1 MANNLEILYNSL
13 KRDNYDVP
21 ATYESFA
28 RTLTAS
34 GMEGVR
40 NRQALYNSLRN
51 DDYDVPDTY
60 ESFATTL
67 FVPAMSRQSGNGI
80 SEAQAQR
87 TGSGGK
93 STSRGDLVQTA
104 STSRGEADS
113 TVGTPTE
120 DAAPTEGTALM
131 GDIAQVG
138 NVAPAGH
145 VMTPSERL
153 RVARHNLEATQ
164 AAMARTEEE
173 RKARQAEKDYYKAV
187 REEEELIRERNAEG
201 RARADA
207 EGIDWNAVPNEGE
220 TEVRYDDLLSEQA
233 QVKRLANTA
242 GYLGPHLDKEGARAV
257 SSDIGEGVY
266 YHRDG
271 RTSQEREPFA
281 AHARAMNDPE
291 DIYRTPAG
299 GGIDPRGAS
308 ADPIALP
315 ELEVTGSSRGSI
327 MKRVDEMRFL
337 DESLKDVS
345 DVELRKRAS
354 VELQSERDE
363 VDARLEKWKEE
374 NPGKWRDMS
383 REDRAGVKAG
393 FADDVQFERFMSGI
407 DARIA
412 ANEREQQRRMSE
424 IERQVREDLSK
435 TPEGRRLLKEP
446 DSDMDIRRR
455 VELAAG
461 YDSEIR
467 ALRQES
473 WNLGEMRNA
482 KLAAESDGG
491 RESLWNFAK
500 GVGRG
505 LREIVENPLG
515 LRSMHNDATQL
526 MRVFGKLQEG
536 EALTDT
542 EQRAVESHFTRQMD
556 DTHYD
561 MSQSAKAGEF
571 TAALAEIAVEF
582 GLNPASGAVRR
593 VLTGI
598 AREVGP
604 AAVRATVMNAPALL
618 YKLGVSSTEIGARA
632 FAGNIAKMIGAAIG
646 EGAGATFS
654 TQLAK
659 NLEESVNR
667 AISMPVYDAQD
678 NLAGLAGDSFG
689 SAAAKTFT
697 TSAGTNAVFML
708 PAHFGG
714 EAMKGLGRF
723 AEYVDQRGMGI
734 PFGNPVDALVKM
746 KSGEII
752 GVIASDVYGRSLGD
766 PTMGDVFSE
775 ESAKEMIIGLLAA
788 EFTTGGMKFA
798 GRQIKGS
805 TLDMAIIKNEAEVR
819 RAAAKMAAS
828 LKNQDGAVDAE
839 GLRILEMVMGAD
851 ASMDPGVIGNCLKTL
866 AESGA
871 PQETRQA
878 ALDYLRAS
886 YRWRGSV
893 ARREQWRESGKEQ
906 DWRDDQDVST
916 SRIDADP
923 TEESPSRRD
932 AARGKEVA
940 PDGDQPRDE
949 RTLVAPKEVDREKAR
964 QRADEA
970 LRGGYEAVDPE
981 IRAEMQRNAESAVA
995 GIYERFEHPEDVME
1009 ILDGIED
1016 AEGLIKEVHEN
1027 EYMNAPQKEAAE
1039 AYVLSSM
1046 AERGMSMRRED
1057 DRVKAREDIREDV
1070 GRMSTPDGMLRPVT
1084 LKRDDR
1090 QVMVLSGEIVLS
1102 DDGSTVLPSESSSVL
1117 WIYDPAT
1124 GAPRAAAP
1132 EEILSVGPVMTAEA
1146 EIERR
1151 IKELEAIEAQAESQ
1165 EVMFESQSQVT
1176 GSEVETAPSVSTSR
1190 RDAAP
1195 DVEGTEER
1203 DKADAVYE
1211 RALAAREGLE
1221 DAFSDNP
1228 EFWLNEVHENPEAVL
1243 SDPEIPDFQKDAVRE
1258 YLEAMK
1264 ALEEEDGKETNSK
1277 AETPSVPGMPENVPN
1292 STENIVSE
1300 GKIAPEAV
1308 SNVENGQQTALSR
1321 IPTNGQGEPKFE
1333 AVDKD
1338 TAWDGLVEA
1347 VGGEAD
1353 AADIAMAQVQQASTE
1368 LEALKK
1374 KPPTLKAPKLQG
1386 SPMAMA
1392 QAKRKA
1398 NEQYQRE
1405 LSQYDQQIAEAQ
1417 TRLDAWNG
1425 IVGVYKSRYAPRNH
1439 EQPVKRETNQRESAD
1454 DRSMEDFFGPVYTEF
1469 QGNGN
1474 KAEAYL
1480 REKCEGVAKGA
1491 LTYPGIAPIDL
1502 AWGDIKAGYMKIVIK
1517 HPEVVGKLQELLDQC
1532 MITNR
1537 SDNRIVLE
1545 SDTHKFVVSKMKGS
1559 TPTDNWLLTA
1569 YQKKEKPAS
1578 ASSSDIET
1586 EPGGKRN
1593 GTATPQNGLYG
1604 KVNALSA
1611 DKQADSVKSSEESP
1625 SRRDAAPN
1633 STSGKDASRLGGE
1646 TSGNIS
1652 KKEVVSSEENDEN
1665 GRPFVLADDGTTSFG
1680 HIDEE
1685 SGLTAAPIKLS
1696 EGFQDEVTGQ
1706 GYGLIHIEV
1715 GHGEQ
1720 IRAAGFKSVK
1730 DFVSFVAKNY
1740 DRDNIRVGKRRP
1752 NGSGTFL
1759 IQVTDR
1765 HDNTLFIELSKDGS
1779 YWNVNSGG
1787 IFRKG
1792 YSNKKETV
1800 AKTEPQQPDNAVSGG
1815 SSLSK
1820 GSQTGISPS
1829 EPNGKPTVSTGKVNT
1844 LSTDK
1849 QADSAESSGESPSR
1863 RDAVPNYESTSRRD
1877 AAPDESPSR
1886 KRNSTGIDKEIRA
1899 AAEEMR
1905 DCPEALEILSNMDPQ
1920 DIYEAAS
1927 VVLATNRVLLS
1938 DAQGA
1943 IGAKREMG
1951 LGRIEQKKYFGLFA
1965 SAEKGGKSIQK
1976 LSEDAMQE
1984 LCAQYGIPYDNMD
1997 ARNAL
2002 LEILQSHSTRGE
2014 IGNYIRNRRLEQARK
2029 IYRDWEN
2036 MLEAQEERAAWE
2048 AYGMTLADLDAYNE
2062 MRDADAKEHLQDL
2075 DEREYNATF
2084 ADIYAQR
2091 EEEYDRRAKESVG
2104 SGDGRGIREI
2114 TGYESSGER
2123 SLSGRGDEVLSGEK
2137 SYKASGI
2144 EADERSGIQSGDGS
2158 EGPVETDGVSAGAS
2172 GIANKIT
2179 EAGRLV
2185 NTDPTEAQKEAGNY
2199 RMGHVWVD
2207 GHNITIE
2214 NPKGSVRRGVDGE
2227 GKPWEIRMNNTYGYI
2242 LGTQSVDGDH
2252 IDVFLS
2258 DTPEEGDVFVVDQ
2271 VNEDGSFDEHK
2282 VMYGFPTEHA
2292 ARDAYLSNY
2301 EPGWTGLGAI
2311 THVSKDEFKK
2321 WIGSSR
2327 RKTKP
2332 FAEYK
2337 SVKPIRYDSQGNP
2350 IDENGNLIIE
2360 DVESVADI
2368 TDADFTE
2375 PTRTI
2380 GLPALPEI
2388 VQHVL
2393 STNGKKVIIKKNIFG
2408 RNALRHD
2415 ELTPEVSRAILNE
2428 ALYNP
2433 TLYGKNKPLSRP
2445 NNWIVINVPDG
2456 NGNNKLVV
2464 LEVNENKDNVEIV
2477 HWHEVDNRGLE
2488 KIKRQAEREDGQ
2500 LLILPSESS
2509 EEAGALSGPTLDSPN
2524 EKLSPSS
2531 EMRLTETPSDSDGP
2545 DLAPTSDNIISSD
2558 GKDNTLS
2565 ADKQTESVESSE
2577 PYTITP
2583 AVYVGK
2589 SRGGKPGK
2597 ETPMHRVTFNRPLT
2611 AEQER
2616 AVRTFANESIGEKKG
2631 RFATKRGWADREAAD
2646 GSWLFRTE
2654 EDARKAGEMI
2664 GNEEAVADSQP
2675 MTAEELRE
2683 AVAPAEKKPARKP
2696 KKAPIN
2702 RVSLE
2707 DVMTDL
2713 STKGETK
2720 LSDHAEPVKAEPE
2733 QQHEISD
2740 EEMQSLLGDIRD
2752 ILGIGEDEGDT
2763 NIKFRDPGELTP
2775 QERMKLQSAG
2785 IRVAMALVERGTISF
2800 PDYATK
2806 MVGLL
2811 GDKIRPWLKSFYEG
2825 TRWTPGYDK
2834 YTFTPTEQVATFDV
2848 QNFDKK
2854 QADPIAQAAM
2864 IVEERKAGAASAQAQ
2879 KELTETRNKNRREND
2894 WQTEADTAALAE
2906 KAEAVA
2912 GEAEVTAQN
2921 AGTGEAGRK
2930 RILRDLKRVD
2940 DTLEEVNDQ
2949 LALLGYYEAKE
2960 VDKDFNEA
2968 YGYMRNAEKKAVKDA
2983 VDLAKQLVNDL
2994 GLGLEKVTGA
3004 TTANRG
3010 KRKNAVTANIAPA
3023 GGDISIRLPLNEGR
3037 ELYITIGLDPS
3048 VTPGDVTYSGDNLQA
3063 TRIMYRVEW
3072 PDEKGHVSFDRM
3084 GRNCWADV
3092 KVTYADLLKGIQR
3105 EAKEY
3110 LPESSA
3116 EQRKS
3121 EISHNGYKVGDE
3133 VMWDR
3138 YGNGKWEKVKIED
3151 FDADGSPIF
3160 EAVKGIMSEK
3170 GDWSRVKPAD
3180 GIFGEAQRVARAE
3193 QEKKKKSAVDEVATP
3208 TGNKSKKSRKKDVT
3222 LKPEQPIGDLF
3233 GGLFDNPQNSSN
3245 HEETE
3250 MGTRPG
3256 EAGGQRQQLKQDTQ
3270 VGGNEPRRETERPAR
3285 EAGSGSTRMDSDADR
3300 AGGRGLH
3307 DVATQPAL
3315 ERLPEKERKNVHNNH
3330 VERGTEV
3337 APKSESARIK
3347 ANIAAI
3353 ETMKKLEASGEAPT
3367 AADMKKLRAFSGWG
3381 GLGKAFSDWDTSR
3394 QLRQLLGDKLYDEGA
3409 EMSRNSAYFTPAY
3422 IVDAMWDIARAMG
3435 FKGGRV
3441 LEGSAGIGNVLG
3453 LMPQE
3458 LSERSYIRAVEKDPT
3473 TGKMLSLLYPDA
3485 VVDIDGF
3492 EKVKIE
3498 TGTYDLVITNVPF
3511 VPGLKVADT
3520 SGDADISKEFKTSIH
3535 DFCIAKNVRK
3545 LRDGGVGVFIT
3556 TAGSMDGT
3564 GRLYKWLANHENAD
3578 IVGMFRM
3585 HNETFG
3591 GTNATSDII
3600 VVRKR
3605 VNGVKSP
3612 HAIDC
3617 SLTTGVRTAEYNTG
3631 ETKKVKN
3638 VGEVPIIKTLS
3649 MSYNRYY
3656 VEHPEYMAG
3665 EMHFGFEKGD
3675 TSFRPESKGLYPV
3688 KEKDQSQLLSQW
3700 VENMKRNLADTAEET
3715 ASTVMNHRDEY
3726 VPTYDKVGNEVK
3738 TGTIV
3743 VDSQGRICVNYDG
3756 TARPLMSK
3764 LDNKSPKS
3772 ADERIAQFNKN
3783 KVKGRTRAQVVQ
3795 DYNAIKKALNDLL
3808 EYQKA
3813 SDSDEGLQPKLKA
3826 LNRAF
3831 DSFVA
3836 TYGHLHGN
3844 NGLAWLKNDVDY
3856 PSVIALETYREEG
3869 LEHKKVFGKADIFSR
3884 RVVVRPEQPKATNVR
3899 DGVTLSIRQTGS
3911 LDTRYIAEQLG
3922 MNEADV
3928 RREVIDAG
3936 LGYENPLT
3944 HSMEA
3949 AHEYLSG
3956 NVREKMQQAEA
3967 NNEDGRY
3974 TPNITALRK
3983 VVPHSIPSHFIEFS
3997 MGSSWLRPELFE
4009 QYVKERTGASVKLTY
4024 AGGMWAM
4031 DKPRWTGEQDK
4042 SFGIRSEI
4050 CDKVITGTELIEAAM
4065 TNRTIRV
4072 SKQQKDGPTISDPKA
4087 TSACAAKVDEIRDD
4101 FKSWLRSRMEADP
4114 ELAKEIEERYNDI
4127 FNNSAPMTI
4136 PDEYIPEYFDGAAR
4150 VIGGKPIK
4158 MRKHQA
4164 KAIVRGTMQ
4173 SLMLAHEVGTGKTF
4187 TLITTAM
4194 EMRRLGT
4201 AKKPMIVVQNATLG
4215 QFVASAKALYP
4226 DARILSLE
4234 DKDRNAEGRKDFYA
4248 KIRYNDWDMV
4258 VIPQSVLER
4267 IPDHPD
4273 RERRFIEESI
4283 QEKMDVIEAMSKDRE
4298 AGRAVAALKKDV
4310 ENLRDQLNKLSDT
4323 ETAEGEVTERVMATP
4338 GSKPKKDG
4346 KRAAIAKENAKTR
4359 AEEML
4364 NRATDDTLNF
4374 DDLGVD
4380 AILVDEAHEYKHLG
4394 FATAM
4399 QRGVKGVDPS
4409 YSKKCQGLY
4418 LKVKAV
4424 QEKSAGR
4431 NVIFATGTPISNTAA
4446 EVWTFMRYLLPREV
4460 MEGHNIWHF
4469 DDFVRNFGSI
4479 QQMLEFTTQG
4489 TYKENNRFA
4498 GYSNL
4503 PELARIWA
4511 GITDTVLTAEAGEV
4525 KSQIPELEG
4534 GQPTDLYLPQ
4544 TNGLRAVLKFVR
4556 AQLKAYDEM
4565 SGQEKKENSHIPLV
4579 IYGIAKAAAI
4589 DARLVMANAPDDT
4602 HSKTNEAVRQT
4613 LRSLEDSKT
4622 YNGTVAIFADNYQR
4636 KNKETGAVEFNLF
4649 DDIRTKLIAQGVPA
4663 EQVVIMRDGMTDKA
4677 KERIFAKVNA
4687 GEIRVILGTTQRLGV
4702 GVNIQERL
4710 HTLMHIDAPNRPM
4723 DYWQRMG
4730 RLLRQGN
4737 MHKEMGIPVRVIRF
4751 GVEDSLDVTAYQ
4763 RLKTKG
4769 AIADAIM
4776 HSKDLLANNLENRI
4790 LEEEGDEFGN
4800 ITAELSGSQY
4810 AMLQN
4815 QTEKELRKLQA
4826 KQDQYRQHQMYIHRA
4841 EPRLREAI
4849 DRNSK
4854 NIVRSDE
4861 ILALLENN
4869 PTTITINGKTYQS
4882 REDMQ
4887 KVFEAHN
4894 KAMAAKKQSV
4904 QQNEPITSTLTFD
4917 IGNVHFILETNV
4929 NQIAG
4934 YGGQGTLSFDTDVRH
4949 KVISYDIDFERSFG
4963 DIPLK
4968 RIINEL
4974 VDNVTNG
4981 KEERSNREAWAN
4993 AKERAETDLAA
5004 LLKDKG
5010 KPFEHGE
5017 RIKELEQKLEE
5028 YTIAMQEE
5036 LREKEAK
5043 YAEMDANIED
5053 ARDITFT
5060 SEDDEDSAD
5069 TPATGEVKFRDGQ
5082 GVSKRDRLRAIR
5094 ALEPVAVKRNNLSRA
5109 ELREIYNNLPSV
5121 EKDGREIE
5129 FYRSAFKKIYK
5140 DGGLFGQV
5148 VPVLDDVLE
5157 QSVLAYSEED
5167 NLGGMVRPDGTVHKE
5182 HPNVDSFDNYVGKV
5196 SIEGKEYYVRTTVQH
5211 SEKSTTGTHSFM
5223 VTQVEVY
5230 EKTANALSLP
5240 ITTRARGNVGGD
5252 NATESRTIP
5261 ISSRETTD
5269 FDGIVDAKLQQFF
5282 ERASAEADK
5291 LDMRDRAVE
5300 LSEKLNTPIR
5310 IVTDESELS
5319 ELSEDGKPRYSRRE
5333 RRAKG
5338 WWNGPTGEIVIVLP
5352 NNRDI
5357 ADVDNTVVH
5366 EVVGHK
5372 GLRALV
5378 GEERFDEFLGE
5389 IYDHASNSIRKVI
5402 DKMTDD
5408 MVNAEADRLRVRKAQ
5423 ARERAGEDVNA
5434 NYYTD
5439 MAEARVEADAKRGD
5453 FRKEATEEYMADL
5466 GGRIGSEGFTQMS
5479 RDELSFW
5486 GKIKAK
5492 VQSFLD
5498 KFLRGLKIAK
5508 SIQLTD
5514 KDLSYILYKSW
5525 RNMRDGKSSLR
5536 SDHDKGG
5543 VFAEAED
5550 VAMRMR
5556 TGWGMDPLRSMTEA
5570 EKRERRKERT
5580 ADRIEELFDQAV
5592 KGDLTGKPV
5601 EVGKLTPEGKEYL
5614 EKLSGVKLK
5623 DEVSFVLNPSDLAHI
5638 NRRHFGDNE
5647 TDARNIPLTKEDI
5660 RSIGKILNAPDR
5672 IVYGKET
5679 VGNQRSMFFFLK
5691 ETEDGSY
5698 NLMEVYSD
5706 RKGNLTAKSFFK
5718 SKEGVSQRAML
5729 LNESSTLTSVTDGAT
5744 LLSDANLPKFFEY
5757 PKSGDEDGIVR
5768 FRDPD
5773 MGLEET
5779 ITKMKTEAML
5789 ANADNLKTKYD
5800 AMRAIG
5806 GNLSHLRQAMTRQK
5820 DYDISTVKSVTDL
5833 ARILMDAGLL
5843 DGISKYETK
5852 RILSAIDNV
5861 VGKQDVSRYVQRV
5874 MDIMVGNQ
5882 LRNRADA
5889 FGKLLSVRGSRVD
5902 ARGIEVQGILD
5913 PDGQR
5918 IAQVVRKS
5926 TTLPKDD
5933 IDNRIAEAVN
5943 SMSNP
5948 DQAIADEATLEY
5960 AGLQI
5965 ARQYVEDITESKAE
5979 EKALRDSIREAKEA
5993 KDVGQMTEDAYRQYV
6008 ESTENAIRQNKI
6020 ERAEAYQSLLE
6031 HMGGILS
6038 ESVKRAKA
6046 WREAEKERV
6055 NKIHHYANS
6064 DMEGRPTDEHHK
6076 DDRMQKLANNSGV
6089 RFLLA
6094 PLATFDQML
6103 RMFGKKNTRGEGYL
6117 WNHYMRGWVNATE
6130 KEYTGYR
6137 DALKALDAKVKEV
6150 FGKSSLRSDHDE
6162 KQGAGYDKGVK
6173 VKCWGD
6179 LFTLDRKLPK
6189 GTVRF
6194 FDGGE
6199 MKDHELTQGNLLY
6212 IYMADKMSDGRMKLR
6227 YMGIT
6232 EDDVK
6237 EIKNL
6242 LDPRFIELAD
6252 WMQEEFLVDKRNWY
6266 NEVHKRMFGTSMAAI
6281 ENYFPLKI
6289 LANARLENVDVADD
6303 TTDTALPATST
6314 GSIIKRRRNNLALD
6328 VTGANA
6334 FSVIL
6339 DHLQQMERWAAFA
6352 EFNRDLNT
6360 LLSYKRFR
6368 NQVMNMSSVYGGGK
6382 MLWNNFRNVC
6392 SMAAG
6397 AYRPPI
6403 AALDKAAIN
6412 IAKGV
6417 TAAKVSFRMFT
6428 ALKQFLSMPAYIP
6441 DSNPVYL
6448 AANIANPYKAWKW
6461 SMENLPLFEK
6471 RWSSRMAG
6479 DPRLLKSDMDWKMW
6493 RSRVVEI
6500 ASRVG
6505 MSPNAFVDAL
6515 TVSIGAR
6522 SMYQTKLAKYKR
6534 MGYGENE
6541 ADKRAKQDA
6550 TILFNQTQQ
6559 SSESA
6564 FLSTMQV
6571 DRSWLSVLFTVFRN
6585 SSMSYT
6591 RQLYDALRN
6600 IKRRLTPDYK
6610 GLSEEFMAKQ
6620 MVRDGIDPEKASE
6633 NARREYRRGIIRDFV
6648 RVGIFGSVLQL
6659 AWNLGAYL
6667 PYLILGEDD
6676 EEKDNMWQDVWNHTM
6691 FGSVEGLTGGDV
6703 MSAAGNM
6710 WVSGEGNPQYLTKD
6724 MPLASDVLSIL
6735 KKMDKDQVS
6744 AMNDVINLLAQSTVG
6759 VNPQSLT
6766 DAVVAVMDYCGDNA
6780 ETSRECALLIAR
6792 ILNCPPSQLD
6802 KIYFDEL
6809 DADGREAARM
6819 TPAEIAERY
6828 AEYKIM
6834 KEAPVTGWMRS
6845 DAERDSVSAKK
6856 QKRVLTEA
6864 KSRIGKRLAT
6874 EETRRLLAEYDSVT
6888 KRESEINKMKA
6899 EDKDAYRKARA
6910 ELRESTDMR
6919 RHARLRRY
6927 KHDMKELTQ
6936 KYLRTKDRRELEE
6949 LVRLMTT
6956 TRDKML
6962 EDISEIEY
6970 KRKGA

>member
-1 MANNLEILYNSL
+1 MAEDKVTNLYNAFVKNGYAMEPEAQFRENLKDPKKRKAAYDALVADGYNMEPFADFESNIGFGAPTPAPAPTAPTPQQQAQPAATAAPTSVPASATAEEQEQAPVQSQPEQAAWQPSEQEKIRMSYQIHTMLNDFNQRSRERIAQVQRMTEPLTAEGRKKRAAKKFQAQLAGTKTTAGLGLNVPSGQIYDGGSPQPYGVEYVDGKPVTQWLMPDGSL
-13 KRDNYDVP
+13 TTSQFAADRAEDTARKNRLRHQFENRMKQNGLDPAKPEDVEMQAQYDAQAPAYDAVAELWQEAEEKHKADKERNADREWSNYAAMGGGREMRIVTTAANRHADNISHMTRFDLQKMMDNAWARAGSKVTANCYNRLRQQYPDASEEELQTTASRMARQLTDNAVYQYAVQQNTP
-21 ATYESFA
+21 KSTLEYFGRTVADMNVINSISKGLARSQAGTSGDLAAYEAAMGEYGKNHRVAQIAGTVTGMAVDPVTWVSGGVGSLAGKGAINIGGRMVAGRAATSMSTQLGSRIFSSSLTGRIITGAAAGGGNFATYEMLKEGESQFLHGGHINSETGENEGYSAGAMLSAGGHGLVLGSVTGTLSPMIGNVADKTVKATTSTAAKAGVRLGEVAVSTLAEGTIFSVPEWINGDSDAMDVWTDNMAMMLGFKVSHGVKSAPRVIASLRPVKPVGGRPLTQAERNHNRMDFEERLRRNLDASPSDLSFTSDEREELRRAGYGELADLFSRDRVQEVQRPDIDPAEGAIELRAERVEAETISRNPEFDGYSSMEELMQDGRVSQSA
-28 RTLTAS
+28 RAKAYYILTGRRLPMASVTGYTTNKDADGRVTVNSIAANGEVVTSRTFKNEQEAKQETDNIMRQAELNSVDVGERYKEAVADDMVLDAAISEVSPGADPATIKKIYRAVKAGNKDVTESQVQLVEFLDDAIGRNKEIADKYRPEAIRAELMNETGIDVDVVLRKMPGKRTEVEQAAVKSYLERLFPEEARQQNADPTPEQAEAQNRYEQGRLLYGRFEEGDPTVQADVDAIALRMQEAYQAVEDAFGAEAEYYMFHVNENPWALVNDPELTAEQQDAVLYYINAKAALDGVMDAS
-34 GMEGVR
+34 NEVADRKRAEVEQSVGKRTHKDNGIIIPATMKVDDRQVYVVKGDVVMFPDGSAVDVR
-40 NRQALYNSLRN
+40 NSSESVVVMDAQTGEYEFTS
-51 DDYDVPDTY
+51 PDQI
-60 ESFATTL
+60 FK
-67 FVPAMSRQSGNGI
+67 V
-80 SEAQAQR
+80 SEAVNPQDELDTALSVIEQEQMSVF
-87 TGSGGK
+87 GQNAIAPEEPAEGEAPIDQSADV
-93 STSRGDLVQTA
+93 SPEPAPETA
-104 STSRGEADS
+104 STEEYDRGYEQGLEEA
-113 TVGTPTE
+113 
-120 DAAPTEGTALM
+120 A
-131 GDIAQVG
+131 
-138 NVAPAGH
+138 
-145 VMTPSERL
+145 
-153 RVARHNLEATQ
+153 
-164 AAMARTEEE
+164 
-173 RKARQAEKDYYKAV
+173 K
-187 REEEELIRERNAEG
+187 
-201 RARADA
+201 
-207 EGIDWNAVPNEGE
+207 
-220 TEVRYDDLLSEQA
+220 
-233 QVKRLANTA
+233 
-242 GYLGPHLDKEGARAV
+242 
-257 SSDIGEGVY
+257 
-266 YHRDG
+266 
-271 RTSQEREPFA
+271 
-281 AHARAMNDPE
+281 
-291 DIYRTPAG
+291 
-299 GGIDPRGAS
+299 
-308 ADPIALP
+308 
-315 ELEVTGSSRGSI
+315 
-327 MKRVDEMRFL
+327 
-337 DESLKDVS
+337 
-345 DVELRKRAS
+345 
-354 VELQSERDE
+354 
-363 VDARLEKWKEE
+363 
-374 NPGKWRDMS
+374 
-383 REDRAGVKAG
+383 
-393 FADDVQFERFMSGI
+393 ADDAWVANLIKIYSQNTPESMPETMKGRL
-407 DARIA
+407 DAFLY
-412 ANEREQQRRMSE
+412 EQQRR
-424 IERQVREDLSK
+424 
-435 TPEGRRLLKEP
+435 
-446 DSDMDIRRR
+446 
-455 VELAAG
+455 
-461 YDSEIR
+461 
-467 ALRQES
+467 
-473 WNLGEMRNA
+473 
-482 KLAAESDGG
+482 
-491 RESLWNFAK
+491 
-500 GVGRG
+500 
-505 LREIVENPLG
+505 
-515 LRSMHNDATQL
+515 
-526 MRVFGKLQEG
+526 
-536 EALTDT
+536 
-542 EQRAVESHFTRQMD
+542 
-556 DTHYD
+556 
-561 MSQSAKAGEF
+561 
-571 TAALAEIAVEF
+571 
-582 GLNPASGAVRR
+582 
-593 VLTGI
+593 
-598 AREVGP
+598 
-604 AAVRATVMNAPALL
+604 
-618 YKLGVSSTEIGARA
+618 
-632 FAGNIAKMIGAAIG
+632 
-646 EGAGATFS
+646 
-654 TQLAK
+654 
-659 NLEESVNR
+659 
-667 AISMPVYDAQD
+667 AQ
-678 NLAGLAGDSFG
+678 
-689 SAAAKTFT
+689 
-697 TSAGTNAVFML
+697 
-708 PAHFGG
+708 
-714 EAMKGLGRF
+714 
-723 AEYVDQRGMGI
+723 
-734 PFGNPVDALVKM
+734 
-746 KSGEII
+746 
-752 GVIASDVYGRSLGD
+752 
-766 PTMGDVFSE
+766 
-775 ESAKEMIIGLLAA
+775 
-788 EFTTGGMKFA
+788 
-798 GRQIKGS
+798 
-805 TLDMAIIKNEAEVR
+805 
-819 RAAAKMAAS
+819 
-828 LKNQDGAVDAE
+828 
-839 GLRILEMVMGAD
+839 
-851 ASMDPGVIGNCLKTL
+851 
-866 AESGA
+866 
-871 PQETRQA
+871 
-878 ALDYLRAS
+878 
-886 YRWRGSV
+886 
-893 ARREQWRESGKEQ
+893 
-906 DWRDDQDVST
+906 
-916 SRIDADP
+916 
-923 TEESPSRRD
+923 
-932 AARGKEVA
+932 
-940 PDGDQPRDE
+940 
-949 RTLVAPKEVDREKAR
+949 
-964 QRADEA
+964 
-970 LRGGYEAVDPE
+970 
-981 IRAEMQRNAESAVA
+981 
-995 GIYERFEHPEDVME
+995 
-1009 ILDGIED
+1009 
-1016 AEGLIKEVHEN
+1016 
-1027 EYMNAPQKEAAE
+1027 
-1039 AYVLSSM
+1039 
-1046 AERGMSMRRED
+1046 
-1057 DRVKAREDIREDV
+1057 
-1070 GRMSTPDGMLRPVT
+1070 
-1084 LKRDDR
+1084 
-1090 QVMVLSGEIVLS
+1090 
-1102 DDGSTVLPSESSSVL
+1102 
-1117 WIYDPAT
+1117 
-1124 GAPRAAAP
+1124 
-1132 EEILSVGPVMTAEA
+1132 
-1146 EIERR
+1146 
-1151 IKELEAIEAQAESQ
+1151 
-1165 EVMFESQSQVT
+1165 
-1176 GSEVETAPSVSTSR
+1176 
-1190 RDAAP
+1190 
-1195 DVEGTEER
+1195 
-1203 DKADAVYE
+1203 
-1211 RALAAREGLE
+1211 
-1221 DAFSDNP
+1221 
-1228 EFWLNEVHENPEAVL
+1228 
-1243 SDPEIPDFQKDAVRE
+1243 
-1258 YLEAMK
+1258 
-1264 ALEEEDGKETNSK
+1264 
-1277 AETPSVPGMPENVPN
+1277 SVPEMPENVPN
-1292 STENIVSE
+1292 PTENSVSDAE
-1300 GKIAPEAV
+1300 IAPETV
-1308 SNVENGQQTALSR
+1308 SSVENGQQTALSR
-1321 IPTNGQGEPKFE
+1321 IPLNEQGEPRFE

-1347 VGGEAD
+1347 VGGETD
-1353 AADIAMAQVQQASTE
+1353 AVDIAMAQVQQASTD

-1374 KPPTLKAPKLQG
+1374 KPPTLKAPKLKG

-1392 QAKRKA
+1392 QAKREA
-1398 NEQYQRE
+1398 AEQYQRD
-1405 LSQYDQQIAEAQ
+1405 LAQYNQQIADTEA
-1417 TRLDAWNG
+1417 RLATWNG
-1425 IVGVYKSRYAPRNH
+1425 IVGIYTSRNAELRRQQEEERRQRDAIAHDEAVARFEEEQRIKAEKQAEQERIGVHAVNPKIRERWESAPKVEGNEDALTLPDGSTISGRYILTEAGAASPSHDVNNAYAPTEGFPIDENGQSVNDRDYQRDKDAQQKVEGMAGNYDNRALQDPVIVSKDGVVLSGNNRTMSGDLAARQGTDRAYNDYLAQFGHKKYGFTPEQVASMKNPRVVFVPDEALPYDATTFARFNAQEKKSQGKPEAAVKLGKIVPYNVFTSIVNDISRYDRL
-1439 EQPVKRETNQRESAD
+1439 SDYYAD
-1454 DRSMEDFFGPVYTEF
+1454 E
-1469 QGNGN
+1469 
-1474 KAEAYL
+1474 KAIAHAL
-1480 REKCEGVAKGA
+1480 GA
-1491 LTYPGIAPIDL
+1491 LMQ
-1502 AWGDIKAGYMKIVIK
+1502 AGVINDMQM
-1517 HPEVVGKLQELLDQC
+1517 PE
-1532 MITNR
+1532 MRT
-1537 SDNRIVLE
+1537 
-1545 SDTHKFVVSKMKGS
+1545 
-1559 TPTDNWLLTA
+1559 
-1569 YQKKEKPAS
+1569 
-1578 ASSSDIET
+1578 
-1586 EPGGKRN
+1586 
-1593 GTATPQNGLYG
+1593 GT
-1604 KVNALSA
+1604 ALSA
-1611 DKQADSVKSSEESP
+1611 AGKELIENTLIGKVFQTSPDAVRQIISMPTLRQSIVMGLNEIANNRTLARNGYDISEELAKAVDLVTRAKAAMPDVYTDGMPVSP
-1625 SRRDAAPN
+1625 FGRMQGLFDDEFGDSRVADATALLLADILNSGKPSDLRKVLTSYNNEAAQASGGQMDMFSGSIPTKEEILTTVNEHFRNATPKEQQALVDAAI
-1633 STSGKDASRLGGE
+1633 AER
-1646 TSGNIS
+1646 
-1652 KKEVVSSEENDEN
+1652 
-1665 GRPFVLADDGTTSFG
+1665 
-1680 HIDEE
+1680 
-1685 SGLTAAPIKLS
+1685 
-1696 EGFQDEVTGQ
+1696 
-1706 GYGLIHIEV
+1706 
-1715 GHGEQ
+1715 
-1720 IRAAGFKSVK
+1720 
-1730 DFVSFVAKNY
+1730 
-1740 DRDNIRVGKRRP
+1740 KRRAEADAEQRERSEASEQTP
-1752 NGSGTFL
+1752 NDDERSA
-1759 IQVTDR
+1759 V
-1765 HDNTLFIELSKDGS
+1765 
-1779 YWNVNSGG
+1779 
-1787 IFRKG
+1787 
-1792 YSNKKETV
+1792 
-1800 AKTEPQQPDNAVSGG
+1800 PQQPTADGG
-1815 SSLSK
+1815 TELEPLAKERNDIHEDTPEEAALRARISVGDEWEEKGPAPDKPIYKRKLYVDGKHEVIQTDAPDKNGSYT
-1820 GSQTGISPS
+1820 GSQLTYEG
-1829 EPNGKPTVSTGKVNT
+1829 
-1844 LSTDK
+1844 
-1849 QADSAESSGESPSR
+1849 
-1863 RDAVPNYESTSRRD
+1863 RDFGD
-1877 AAPDESPSR
+1877 L
-1886 KRNSTGIDKEIRA
+1886 KEIA
-1899 AAEEMR
+1899 DYIDGGMQAE
-1905 DCPEALEILSNMDPQ
+1905 
-1920 DIYEAAS
+1920 
-1927 VVLATNRVLLS
+1927 
-1938 DAQGA
+1938 
-1943 IGAKREMG
+1943 
-1951 LGRIEQKKYFGLFA
+1951 
-1965 SAEKGGKSIQK
+1965 
-1976 LSEDAMQE
+1976 
-1984 LCAQYGIPYDNMD
+1984 
-1997 ARNAL
+1997 
-2002 LEILQSHSTRGE
+2002 
-2014 IGNYIRNRRLEQARK
+2014 
-2029 IYRDWEN
+2029 
-2036 MLEAQEERAAWE
+2036 
-2048 AYGMTLADLDAYNE
+2048 
-2062 MRDADAKEHLQDL
+2062 
-2075 DEREYNATF
+2075 
-2084 ADIYAQR
+2084 
-2091 EEEYDRRAKESVG
+2091 
-2104 SGDGRGIREI
+2104 
-2114 TGYESSGER
+2114 
-2123 SLSGRGDEVLSGEK
+2123 
-2137 SYKASGI
+2137 
-2144 EADERSGIQSGDGS
+2144 
-2158 EGPVETDGVSAGAS
+2158 
-2172 GIANKIT
+2172 
-2179 EAGRLV
+2179 
-2185 NTDPTEAQKEAGNY
+2185 PTEAQKAAGNY
-2199 RMGHVWVD
+2199 KMEHRRVD
-2207 GHNITIE
+2207 GYNISIE
-2214 NPKGSVRRGVDGE
+2214 NAKGSVRRGTGAD
-2227 GKPWEIRMNNTYGYI
+2227 GKPWETTMQNDYGYI
-2242 LGTQSVDGDH
+2242 RGTEGVDGDH

-2282 VMYGFPTEHA
+2282 VMYGFPTEQA

-2321 WIGSSR
+2321 WIQSSR

-2337 SVKPIRYDSQGNP
+2337 SVKPIVGNDM
-2350 IDENGNLIIE
+2350 IGRSLTEQEATELIARME
-2360 DVESVADI
+2360 ATAEVA
-2368 TDADFTE
+2368 
-2375 PTRTI
+2375 PTI
-2380 GLPALPEI
+2380 
-2388 VQHVL
+2388 
-2393 STNGKKVIIKKNIFG
+2393 
-2408 RNALRHD
+2408 
-2415 ELTPEVSRAILNE
+2415 ELTPENWIAQFGEDGTVETPIGIVKMGANQLLK
-2428 ALYNP
+2428 LYSTKRTGYFGMIHP
-2433 TLYGKNKPLSRP
+2433 TLSTPDVILEEADPKEGSERDSKYLFIKTFVKSDGTRIVHFESVTVKKDGMEVSISSHEIKDKSLKNKMQ
-2445 NNWIVINVPDG
+2445 NDIV
-2456 NGNNKLVV
+2456 L
-2464 LEVNENKDNVEIV
+2464 
-2477 HWHEVDNRGLE
+2477 H
-2488 KIKRQAEREDGQ
+2488 
-2500 LLILPSESS
+2500 
-2509 EEAGALSGPTLDSPN
+2509 LD

-2531 EMRLTETPSDSDGP
+2531 EMRLTEAPSESEGP
-2545 DLAPTSDNIISSD
+2545 DLVPTSDNVISSD
-2558 GKDNTLS
+2558 RKDNTLS
-2565 ADKQTESVESSE
+2565 ADKQAESAESSE

-2583 AVYVGK
+2583 TTYTNKKGK
-2589 SRGGKPGK
+2589 TSDVHLVK
-2597 ETPMHRVTFNRPLT
+2597 FNRELT
-2611 AEQER
+2611 AEEK
-2616 AVRTFANESIGEKKG
+2616 AALDTFVREPLAEGKK
-2631 RFATKRGWADREAAD
+2631 TSRGWYDRKQGGYMMRSEEAARQ
-2646 GSWLFRTE
+2646 L
-2654 EDARKAGEMI
+2654 GEML
-2664 GNEEAVADSQP
+2664 GNEEAVADVQP

-2683 AVAPAEKKPARKP
+2683 AVGASRTRNPRP
-2696 KKAPIN
+2696 KKSPIN

-2720 LSDHAEPVKAEPE
+2720 LSDHAEPVKAEQE
-2733 QQHEISD
+2733 AQHEISD
-2740 EEMQSLLGDIRD
+2740 DEMQWLANELREL
-2752 ILGIGEDEGDT
+2752 LGIGEDEGDAD
-2763 NIKFRDPGELTP
+2763 IKFRDPGELTP
-2775 QERMKLQSAG
+2775 QERQRIQSAG
-2785 IRVAMALVERGTISF
+2785 IRLAMGLVERDTTSF

-2825 TRWTPGYDK
+2825 ARWTPGYEK
-2834 YTFTPTEQVATFDV
+2834 YAFTPTEQVAVFDV

-2864 IVEERKAGAASAQAQ
+2864 IVEERKAATASEQAQ
-2879 KELTETRNKNRREND
+2879 KELIETRNKNRREND
-2894 WQTEADTAALAE
+2894 KQREADTAALAE

-2912 GEAEVTAQN
+2912 GEAEVTAQS

-2940 DTLEEVNDQ
+2940 DTLDEVNDQ
-2949 LALLGYYEAKE
+2949 LAILGYYEAEE

-2983 VDLAKQLVNDL
+2983 VELAKQLVNDL
-2994 GLGLEKVTGA
+2994 GLGLDKVTGS

-3084 GRNCWADV
+3084 GRNCWADAN
-3092 KVTYADLLKGIQR
+3092 VTYADLLKGIQR

-3110 LPESSA
+3110 LPSSTPA
-3116 EQRKS
+3116 EA
-3121 EISHNGYKVGDE
+3121 EETHNGYKIGDE

-3138 YGNGKWEKVKIED
+3138 YGNGNWEKVKIED
-3151 FDADGSPIF
+3151 FDTDGGPIF
-3160 EAVKGIMSEK
+3160 EAVKGVMSEK

-3180 GIFGEAQRVARAE
+3180 GIFGEAKRVARAT
-3193 QEKKKKSAVDEVATP
+3193 QEKKRS
-3208 TGNKSKKSRKKDVT
+3208 SRKKDVT
-3222 LKPEQPIGDLF
+3222 LKPEQPFGDLF
-3233 GGLFDNPQNSSN
+3233 GGLFDNTQSLSN

-3256 EAGGQRQQLKQDTQ
+3256 EAGRQRQQLKQDTQ
-3270 VGGNEPRRETERPAR
+3270 VGGDEPRRETERPAG
-3285 EAGSGSTRMDSDADR
+3285 EAGSGSTGMDSDADR
-3300 AGGRGLH
+3300 AGSRGLH

-3453 LMPQE
+3453 LMPQD

-3520 SGDADISKEFKTSIH
+3520 SGDGDISKEFKTSIH

-3564 GRLYKWLANHENAD
+3564 GRLHKWLSNRENAD

-3612 HAIDC
+3612 NAIDC
-3617 SLTTGVRTAEYNTG
+3617 SLTTGVRTAEYDTG
-3631 ETKKVKN
+3631 EKKKVKN

-3675 TSFRPESKGLYPV
+3675 TSFRPESKGLYPI

-3700 VENMKRNLADTAEET
+3700 VEDMKQKLADTSEEP
-3715 ASTVMNHRDEY
+3715 APTVMNHRDEY

-3738 TGTIV
+3738 TGTVV

-3764 LDNKSPKS
+3764 LDNKNPKS

-3783 KVKGRTRAQVVQ
+3783 KVKGRSRVQVVQ

-3808 EYQKA
+3808 EYQKT

-3922 MNEADV
+3922 MSEADV
-3928 RREVIDAG
+3928 RREVIEAG

-3956 NVREKMQQAEA
+3956 NVREKMQQAEV

-3983 VVPHSIPSHFIEFS
+3983 VVPHNIPSHFIEFS
-3997 MGSSWLRPELFE
+3997 IGSSWLRPELFE

-4031 DKPRWTGEQDK
+4031 DKPKWTGEQDK

-4050 CDKVITGTELIEAAM
+4050 CDKIITGTELIEAAM

-4101 FKSWLRSRMEADP
+4101 FKSWLRSRMESAP
-4114 ELAKEIEERYNDI
+4114 ELAKEIEETYNNI

-4158 MRKHQA
+4158 MRKHQS

-4323 ETAEGEVTERVMATP
+4323 ETAEGEVTERVMVTS

-4424 QEKSAGR
+4424 QEKSGGR

-4579 IYGIAKAAAI
+4579 MYGIAKAAAI
-4589 DARLVMANAPDDT
+4589 DARLVMANAPDDP

-4613 LRSLEDSKT
+4613 LRSLEDSKA

-4636 KNKETGAVEFNLF
+4636 KNKGTGAVEFNLF

-4677 KERIFAKVNA
+4677 KEKIFAKVNA

-4826 KQDQYRQHQMYIHRA
+4826 KQDQHRQHQMYIHRA
-4841 EPRLREAI
+4841 EPRLREQI
-4849 DRNSK
+4849 EKFGND
-4854 NIVRSDE
+4854 IMRSNE

-4904 QQNEPITSTLTFD
+4904 QQDEPITSTLTFD
-4917 IGNVHFILETNV
+4917 IGNVHFTLTTHV
-4929 NQIAG
+4929 SQIAG
-4934 YGGQGTLSFDTDVRH
+4934 YGGQGPLSFDVDVQH
-4949 KVISYDIDFERSFG
+4949 DVVSHDIDYKRSFG

-4974 VDNVTNG
+4974 VDSVTSG
-4981 KEERSNREAWAN
+4981 KEERSNREAWVN
-4993 AKERAETDLAA
+4993 AKERNETDLAA

-5036 LREKEAK
+5036 LKEKEAK

-5053 ARDITFT
+5053 ATDITFT
-5060 SEDDEDSAD
+5060 SEDDEDSED
-5069 TPATGEVKFRDGQ
+5069 TPTNGDGNKYREDDDIDY
-5082 GVSKRDRLRAIR
+5082 ST
-5094 ALEPVAVKRNNLSRA
+5094 LS
-5109 ELREIYNNLPSV
+5109 
-5121 EKDGREIE
+5121 
-5129 FYRSAFKKIYK
+5129 
-5140 DGGLFGQV
+5140 
-5148 VPVLDDVLE
+5148 
-5157 QSVLAYSEED
+5157 
-5167 NLGGMVRPDGTVHKE
+5167 
-5182 HPNVDSFDNYVGKV
+5182 DSNPMAM
-5196 SIEGKEYYVRTTVQH
+5196 E
-5211 SEKSTTGTHSFM
+5211 
-5223 VTQVEVY
+5223 
-5230 EKTANALSLP
+5230 
-5240 ITTRARGNVGGD
+5240 AR
-5252 NATESRTIP
+5252 I
-5261 ISSRETTD
+5261 
-5269 FDGIVDAKLQQFF
+5269 
-5282 ERASAEADK
+5282 
-5291 LDMRDRAVE
+5291 
-5300 LSEKLNTPIR
+5300 
-5310 IVTDESELS
+5310 SELS
-5319 ELSEDGKPRYSRRE
+5319 KKVHTPVRIIRSLEELNEITSHRKRN
-5333 RRAKG
+5333 AKG
-5338 WWNGPTGEIVIVLP
+5338 WWSAKDNEVVIVLP
-5352 NNRDI
+5352 NNVNV
-5357 ADVDNTVVH
+5357 ADVDNTFVH
-5366 EVVGHK
+5366 EVAGHK
-5372 GLRALV
+5372 GLRAFI
-5378 GEERFDEFLGE
+5378 GEERFNEFLGE
-5389 IYDHASNSIRKVI
+5389 VYNHASNPIRKVI
-5402 DKMTDD
+5402 DKKTDD

-5423 ARERAGEDVNA
+5423 ARERAGEDVNSS
-5434 NYYTD
+5434 YYAD
-5439 MAEARVEADAKRGD
+5439 MAEARVEAEAKREE
-5453 FRKEATEEYMADL
+5453 FRKEATEEYMSEL
-5466 GGRIGSEGFTQMS
+5466 GGRIGSEGFEKMS
-5479 RDELSFW
+5479 RDELTLW

-5508 SIQLTD
+5508 SIRLND

-5525 RNMRDGKSSLR
+5525 KNLRDKQG
-5536 SDHDKGG
+5536 KGG

-5550 VAMRMR
+5550 VVMRRR
-5556 TGWGMDPLRSMTEA
+5556 TGYD
-5570 EKRERRKERT
+5570 
-5580 ADRIEELFDQAV
+5580 ADD
-5592 KGDLTGKPV
+5592 
-5601 EVGKLTPEGKEYL
+5601 
-5614 EKLSGVKLK
+5614 
-5623 DEVSFVLNPSDLAHI
+5623 
-5638 NRRHFGDNE
+5638 
-5647 TDARNIPLTKEDI
+5647 
-5660 RSIGKILNAPDR
+5660 
-5672 IVYGKET
+5672 
-5679 VGNQRSMFFFLK
+5679 
-5691 ETEDGSY
+5691 
-5698 NLMEVYSD
+5698 
-5706 RKGNLTAKSFFK
+5706 
-5718 SKEGVSQRAML
+5718 
-5729 LNESSTLTSVTDGAT
+5729 VT
-5744 LLSDANLPKFFEY
+5744 
-5757 PKSGDEDGIVR
+5757 R
-5768 FRDPD
+5768 FRDPGL
-5773 MGLEET
+5773 GLEET
-5779 ITKMKTEAML
+5779 ITKMKAEAL
-5789 ANADNLKTKYD
+5789 QANTDNLQAKRD

-5806 GNLSHLRQAMTRQK
+5806 GNLNHLRQAMARQRE
-5820 DYDISTVKSVTDL
+5820 YDITTVKSVADL
-5833 ARILMDAGLL
+5833 ARILMDANLL
-5843 DGISKYETK
+5843 DDLSKYETK
-5852 RILSAIDNV
+5852 RILGAINNV
-5861 VGKQDVSRYVQRV
+5861 VGKQDVSRYVQKV
-5874 MDIMVGNQ
+5874 MDIMVDNQ
-5882 LRNRADA
+5882 LRMGANTLGR
-5889 FGKLLSVRGSRVD
+5889 LLSIRGSHVD
-5902 ARGIEVQGILD
+5902 ARGIEVQGELD

-5918 IAQVVRKS
+5918 IAQVVRKATS
-5926 TTLPKDD
+5926 LPKDNID
-5933 IDNRIAEAVN
+5933 IRIAEAIN
-5943 SMSNP
+5943 RMSST
-5948 DQAIADEATLEY
+5948 DQAIADDATIEY

-5979 EKALRDSIREAKEA
+5979 EKALRDSIKQAKED
-5993 KDVGQMTEDAYRQYV
+5993 KDAGQMTEDAYRQYV
-6008 ESTENAIRQNKI
+6008 ASTEDAIRQNKI
-6020 ERAEAYQSLLE
+6020 ERAEAFHSLVE
-6031 HMGGILS
+6031 QVGGVLN
-6038 ESVKRAKA
+6038 ESVERAKA
-6046 WREAEKERV
+6046 WREAEKQRV
-6055 NKIHHYANS
+6055 EEIHHNANS

-6076 DDRMQKLANNSGV
+6076 DDRTQKLVNNSGV

-6117 WNHYMRGWVNATE
+6117 WNRYMRGWVSATE

-6137 DALKALDAKVKEV
+6137 DALKVLDAKVSEIY
-6150 FGKSSLRSDHDE
+6150 GKDM
-6162 KQGAGYDKGVK
+6162 K
-6173 VKCWGD
+6173 WGD
-6179 LFTLDRKLPK
+6179 LFSIDRKLPK
-6189 GTVRF
+6189 ASVRF

-6227 YMGIT
+6227 RMGIT
-6232 EDDVK
+6232 EEDIED
-6237 EIKNL
+6237 IKNF
-6242 LDPRFIELAD
+6242 LDPKFIQLAD
-6252 WMQEEFLVDKRNWY
+6252 WMQEEFLVDKRNEY
-6266 NEVHKRMFGTSMAAI
+6266 NEVHKRMFGASMAAI

-6382 MLWNNFRNVC
+6382 TLWNNVRNVC
-6392 SMAAG
+6392 RMAAG

-6403 AALDKAAIN
+6403 AALDKSAVN

-6417 TAAKVSFRMFT
+6417 TAAKVSFRVFT
-6428 ALKQFLSMPAYIP
+6428 ALKQFLSMPAYIS
-6441 DSNPVYL
+6441 DSNPMYL
-6448 AANIANPYKAWKW
+6448 AANIANPIGAWRW
-6461 SMENLPLFEK
+6461 SMKNLPLFEK

-6493 RSRVVEI
+6493 RSRIVEI

-6515 TVSIGAR
+6515 TVAIGSH

-6534 MGYGENE
+6534 QGYAHDVAE
-6541 ADKRAKQDA
+6541 ARAKQDA

-6559 SSESA
+6559 SSEGA

-6591 RQLYDALRN
+6591 RQLYDSIRN
-6600 IKRRLTPDYK
+6600 LGHRFTPGYK

-6620 MVRDGIDPEKASE
+6620 MRRDGIDPDKADR
-6633 NARREYRRGIIRDFV
+6633 NAKQEYRRGIIRDLV
-6648 RVGIFGSVLQL
+6648 RVGVFGYVLQL

-6676 EEKDNMWQDVWNHTM
+6676 EEKDKMWQDVWNHSM
-6691 FGSVEGLTGGDV
+6691 FGSIEGLTGGDV
-6703 MSAAGNM
+6703 ISAAGNM

-6744 AMNDVINLLAQSTVG
+6744 AMNDVINLLVQSTVG

-6766 DAVVAVMDYCGDNA
+6766 DAVVAVMDYCGDDA
-6780 ETSRECALLIAR
+6780 ETSRECALLMAR
-6792 ILNCPPSQLD
+6792 VLNCPQSQLD

-6809 DADGREAARM
+6809 DASGEEASQM
-6819 TPAEIAERY
+6819 TPSEIAERY
-6828 AEYKIM
+6828 ARYKVRRG
-6834 KEAPVTGWMRS
+6834 APLTGWAYGNEQREKLMDKYRDRS
-6845 DAERDSVSAKK
+6845 NTLAKERLTRETDK
-6856 QKRVLTEA
+6856 QASQNMAQWLEEFEA
-6864 KSRIGKRLAT
+6864 
-6874 EETRRLLAEYDSVT
+6874 
-6888 KRESEINKMKA
+6888 
-6899 EDKDAYRKARA
+6899 
-6910 ELRESTDMR
+6910 
-6919 RHARLRRY
+6919 
-6927 KHDMKELTQ
+6927 
-6936 KYLRTKDRRELEE
+6936 TKDRVKEIRKVKSRDEDRYDELLNELEITPEYDRYEIIKGYKRDVDALTKEWLNATTPAQRDSCAQAIIRLKSDMVRELIN
-6949 LVRLMTT
+6949 TQQ
-6956 TRDKML
+6956 
-6962 EDISEIEY
+6962 
-6970 KRKGA
+6970 